1 MEKNKLK
8 PLTAYSESHRKK
20 AVAKF
25 KIIEPYFKGNI
36 SIKDISKQ
44 ENIPIRTLYR
54 WKKAYDYDG
63 LKGLIHKTD
72 QIQEQPK

>member
-8 PLTAYSESHRKK
+8 PLTAYSESNRKK

-44 ENIPIRTLYR
+44 ENIPIRTYI
-54 WKKAYDYDG
+54 DG
-63 LKGLIHKTD
+63 KRHMIMMV
-72 QIQEQPK
+72 